1 MSTATDSRLRAM
13 LRGRC
18 PRCRRGP
25 IFRGQLAMNER
36 CPVCGLRFGREAGY
50 YTGAMYISYAL
61 AVPLLAALTLLFW
74 GLTDWPVER
83 ILLAATLA
91 LLPFV
96 PAIFRYSRV
105 IWIYLDRALAPDS

>member
-1 MSTATDSRLRAM
+1 
-13 LRGRC
+13 
-18 PRCRRGP
+18 
-25 IFRGQLAMNER
+25 MNER
-36 CPVCGLRFGREAGY
+36 CPVCNLRFGREPGY
-50 YTGAMYISYAL
+50 FTGAMYASYAL
-61 AVPLLAALTLLFW
+61 AVLLLSALSLLFW

-105 IWIYLDRALAPDS
+105 IWIYLDRALDPDF